1 MKGIIT
7 IDVGTTS
14 MRAILYDTA
23 GQILHIHQQE
33 NAPEF
38 FVDGR
43 VEQAPQ
49 AWESILTASLKACAD
64 AAHEKNVE
72 PLCISVTAQRS
83 SVIPV
88 DADGTPLHP
97 AIMWQDR
104 RTADMTAAMEVHNP
118 LVYGK
123 TGLKISPVFSAIKM
137 AWFRE
142 NRPDIWQKAH
152 KMIGIQDWVL
162 YLLSGRFVTDH
173 TFGSRTNLFDLK
185 RRCWDDDLLALFG
198 VEKRMLCDLVPPG
211 AIVGGVTKALSAATG
226 IVAGLPVVSAG
237 GDQQCAAL
245 GLGLFS
251 RQRAV
256 SNTGTGSYLIGHAD
270 HPVFD
275 EHMRLVCNVSAVP
288 DAYIVEAAV
297 LTSGAVYRWFHE
309 AFYDRSTSFAEIDA
323 EAASGEN
330 IEIKTVS
337 PFKAKEWGEQ
347 QSDEIPVH
355 YAAQAMH
362 ALMITG
368 RALCVFGVLIGADDF
383 RIYRI
388 ERDDVTIAAI
398 RAKEIAFWKRVQ
410 DRNPPDPST
419 VSDVFRLFGT
429 HDSGAAIAAND
440 AIQADVLA
448 LKSLKA
454 DAKSLEGIIA
464 MREERIKLYMGDAA
478 ILTMNGTPS
487 ITWKEQQSKRFDQAA
502 FKADHPDLFEKFT
515 KVAASR
521 VFRIR

>member
-1 MKGIIT
+1 MNAPLA
-7 IDVGTTS
+7 VGQLDRQTYIGSSDTA
-14 MRAILYDTA
+14 AILGISPWKTPLDVYLDKV
-23 GQILHIHQQE
+23 Q
-33 NAPEF
+33 P
-38 FVDGR
+38 R
-43 VEQAPQ
+43 VEITDPDK
-49 AWESILTASLKACAD
+49 LRVLNRGKRM
-64 AAHEKNVE
+64 E
-72 PLCISVTAQRS
+72 PY
-83 SVIPV
+83 VI
-88 DADGTPLHP
+88 
-97 AIMWQDR
+97 
-104 RTADMTAAMEVHNP
+104 
-118 LVYGK
+118 
-123 TGLKISPVFSAIKM
+123 
-137 AWFRE
+137 
-142 NRPDIWQKAH
+142 
-152 KMIGIQDWVL
+152 
-162 YLLSGRFVTDH
+162 
-173 TFGSRTNLFDLK
+173 
-185 RRCWDDDLLALFG
+185 DLLA
-198 VEKRMLCDLVPPG
+198 EE
-211 AIVGGVTKALSAATG
+211 
-226 IVAGLPVVSAG
+226 AGLEIVRRG
-237 GDQQCAAL
+237 E
-245 GLGLFS
+245 
-251 RQRAV
+251 R
-256 SNTGTGSYLIGHAD
+256 
-270 HPVFD
+270 
-275 EHMRLVCNVSAVP
+275 
-288 DAYIVEAAV
+288 YIDTEYNFLA
-297 LTSGAVYRWFHE
+297 
-309 AFYDRSTSFAEIDA
+309 AEIDA

-521 VFRIR
+521 VFRLK